1 MNKEKLIELGEWADA
16 RVNSGE
22 EPPWTFYKL
31 KQLAELAYEFAE
43 GIDAN
48 FAFTPGLQLDDEP
61 VFELKGE
68 NVVRLQ
74 TPPRPQSSN
83 LPA

>member
-1 MNKEKLIELGEWADA
+1 MKKEKLIEIGEWAQT

-31 KQLAELAYEFAE
+31 KQLAELAFEFAD
-43 GIDAN
+43 GMDAMIP
-48 FAFTPGLQLDDEP
+48 FTPGMEP
-61 VFELKGE
+61 EEIRDIQQSSE
-68 NVVRLQ
+68 NVVHLEL
-74 TPPRPQSSN
+74 PPRPLVTN